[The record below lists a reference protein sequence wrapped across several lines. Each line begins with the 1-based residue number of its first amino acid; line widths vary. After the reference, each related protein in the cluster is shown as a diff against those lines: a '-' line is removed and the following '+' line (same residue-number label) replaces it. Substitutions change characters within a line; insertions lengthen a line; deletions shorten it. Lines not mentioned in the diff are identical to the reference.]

1 VAGPTIGIV
10 TKGKVEC
17 REEGENFVTVALG
30 LGGIV
35 FVKPGTEVGVQ
46 AVQGEAEMW
55 WATCAE

>member
-1 VAGPTIGIV
+1 
-10 TKGKVEC
+10 
-17 REEGENFVTVALG
+17 VTVALG